1 MSKRAWRPTRLA
13 TLFYFQSFHFYSNL
27 VKTDS
32 LKLPSFAKVNL
43 HLRVLGKREDGFHEV
58 FTVFQ
63 TVSLFD
69 EITFEPAESLSL
81 TCDDPTIP
89 VDESNLIIHAAKAL
103 TERIGGSAGARMHL
117 IKKIPS
123 PGGLGG
129 GSSNAATALL
139 GLRRLWNVEI
149 SDEELTEIASE
160 LGSDVPYFLIGGT
173 AVGFGRGEQ
182 VEPIKEFAH
191 GGVVVVTPPVAIST
205 SDAYRRLG
213 MGYLTKSEA
222 EHNLSVCRTTVSDE
236 VEWQKEVVNDF
247 ESTAFADHSEIR
259 TAYERLIDLG
269 ARAAGLSGSGASVF
283 GYFDNEET
291 RQTAMK
297 ALGNEANWRSFA
309 VATISRVQYR
319 EALKQVF

>member
-1 MSKRAWRPTRLA
+1 MKI
-13 TLFYFQSFHFYSNL
+13 
-27 VKTDS
+27 DS

-43 HLRVLGKREDGFHEV
+43 HLRVLGKREDGYHEV

-69 EITFEPAESLSL
+69 EIALEPAESLTL

-89 VDESNLIIHAAKAL
+89 VDASNLIIHAAKAL
-103 TERIGGSAGARMHL
+103 RERVGGSAGARMHL
-117 IKKIPS
+117 TKKIPS

-139 GLRRLWNVEI
+139 GLRRLWDVEI
-149 SDEELTEIASE
+149 SDEELTEIAVE

-173 AVGFGRGEQ
+173 AIGFGRGEQ
-182 VEPIKEFAH
+182 VEPIREFTH
-191 GGVVVVTPPVAIST
+191 DLMVVVTPPIAIST
-205 SDAYRRLG
+205 PNAYRRLSL
-213 MGYLTKSEA
+213 GYLTKQEA
-222 EHNLSVCRTTVSDE
+222 EHTLSVCRTTVSDE

-247 ESTAFADHSEIR
+247 ESTVFADHVEIR
-259 TAYERLIDLG
+259 AAYERLISLG
-269 ARAAGLSGSGASVF
+269 ATAAGLSGSGASVF

-291 RQTAMK
+291 RQTALK

-309 VATISRVQYR
+309 VATISREQYR